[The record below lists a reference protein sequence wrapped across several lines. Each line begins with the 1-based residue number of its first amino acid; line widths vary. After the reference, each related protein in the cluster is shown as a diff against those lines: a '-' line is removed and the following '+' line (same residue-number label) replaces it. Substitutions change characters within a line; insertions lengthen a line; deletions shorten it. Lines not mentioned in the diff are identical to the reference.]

1 MKKFLLSSFAVAV
14 ILGSGAVWAQSPA
27 ASAAL
32 GKYDTN
38 GDGQLSDQEWQAAQS
53 DLLKTYDADGDGQLS
68 ESEKQQARQQLSA
81 QYKSRMDTN
90 GDGQV
95 SEAEKQAARQRL
107 QQRRQR

>member
-14 ILGSGAVWAQSPA
+14 ILGSGAGWAQSPA

-53 DLLKTYDADGDGQLS
+53 DLLKT
-68 ESEKQQARQQLSA
+68 
-81 QYKSRMDTN
+81 
-90 GDGQV
+90 
-95 SEAEKQAARQRL
+95 
-107 QQRRQR
+107 